1 MSGGGKVGYSM
12 GNIVR
17 HSTFEELL
25 KAGRDISG
33 NGPAVYYEENGEKK
47 ALSFQDLLEKVEEVE
62 VPDATSIGILCDG
75 GLPTILNIFAAAK
88 AEKQIVML
96 EPSLPVSSLK
106 MLIQVTDCDGL
117 MGKDSNDPEL
127 LSALGAG
134 VKNPSHNMLYFTSGT
149 TSMNKAVVLTESSFC
164 ASAYNGSSCDPL
176 APGDT
181 LLGLLPYSHVYGF
194 VCCLLWAWECGA
206 AVALGRGRRHFLDDC
221 AFYRPTALTLVP
233 ALVGFFYQNKL
244 FNPELKQILIGAGG
258 CPPQLMAAI
267 KAMGIDVSFGYGL
280 TETSSGVAISTGNP
294 DPTQLTVCPD
304 FEVKLAEDGEILIRS
319 DYCMMQGYYKNP
331 EATAAAIQDGYL
343 HTGDLGKFDEQG
355 KLHIIGRKKEILVL
369 PSGTKIFL
377 PEYEMQLTQAL
388 GEQDLCVMLDP
399 KDRVIAIVSAEGKKP
414 EDYQEALNRFN
425 ATKDR
430 SEQITRLEVRAEPL
444 PRTATGKL
452 KRWMII
458 SN

>member
-1 MSGGGKVGYSM
+1 M

-25 KAGRDISG
+25 KAGKDISQ
-33 NGPAVYYEENGEKK
+33 NGPAVYYEEKGEKK
-47 ALSFQDLLEKVEEVE
+47 SLTFQELLDQVDQVN
-62 VPDATSIGILCDG
+62 VPEGTCIGILCDG
-75 GLPTILNIFAAAK
+75 GLPTILNVLAAAK

-96 EPSLPVSSLK
+96 EPSLPLNALK
-106 MLIQVTDCDGL
+106 LLIHTTDCDAL
-117 MGKDSNDPEL
+117 MGNDRDNPEL
-127 LSALGAG
+127 RSAFGAG
-134 VKNPSHNMLYFTSGT
+134 VDNPSHNMLYFTSGT

-164 ASAYNGSSCDPL
+164 ASAYNGSACDPL
-176 APGDT
+176 APGDI

-194 VCCLLWAWECGA
+194 VCCILWAWECGA

-221 AFYRPTALTLVP
+221 AFYKPTALTLVP

-304 FEVKLAEDGEILIRS
+304 FTVKLAEDGEILIHS

-331 EATAAAIQDGYL
+331 EATQAVLQDGYL
-343 HTGDLGKFDEQG
+343 HTGDLGKFDNEG
-355 KLHIIGRKKEILVL
+355 KLHIIGRKKEVLVL

-377 PEYEMQLTQAL
+377 PEYEMQLSAAL
-388 GEQDLCVMLDP
+388 GVQDLCVMQDA
-399 KDRVIAIVSAEGKKP
+399 KDKVIAIVSAEGKKP
-414 EDYQEALNRFN
+414 EDFQEALNQFN
-425 ATKDR
+425 ATKER

-452 KRWMII
+452 KRWMIV